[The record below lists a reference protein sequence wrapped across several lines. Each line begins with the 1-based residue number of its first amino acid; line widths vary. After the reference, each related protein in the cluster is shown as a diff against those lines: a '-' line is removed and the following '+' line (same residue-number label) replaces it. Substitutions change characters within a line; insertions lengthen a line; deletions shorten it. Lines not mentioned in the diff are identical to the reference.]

1 MDERVEC
8 VCPECLRT
16 YKVPS
21 EYVGKRIRCK
31 GCQAEFRIELPRE
44 KSASK
49 PRSGATYED
58 PDTVPRPKARRP
70 AKKEEPVDPWM
81 QDDEEEE
88 LLEAAPLP
96 KKRPAKKPVRK
107 EAVEEEED
115 DRPRRRRSRSSSGG
129 SAGGSWFNQQSTS
142 FKCFMVIGGLI
153 TLAWMVRLVS
163 PDAGKMVMIVAG
175 IAAML
180 VGVAFSLYG
189 GLKCLG
195 LAFEEDFVC
204 GILWLF
210 VPLYGL
216 YFIATRWDTTKD
228 YVMMSL
234 MGQAMLYMTAFSM
247 QAMN

>member
-1 MDERVEC
+1 MDERVES

-16 YKVPS
+16 FKVPS
-21 EYVGKRIRCK
+21 QYVGKRIRCK

-44 KSASK
+44 KPTTKS
-49 PRSGATYED
+49 RSGAAYED
-58 PDTVPRPKARRP
+58 PDAAPRPQTRRP

-81 QDDEEEE
+81 QDDEEE
-88 LLEAAPLP
+88 LEAAPLP
-96 KKRPAKKPVRK
+96 KKRPAKRPVRS
-107 EAVEEEED
+107 ESEEEEED
-115 DRPRRRRSRSSSGG
+115 DRPRRRRTRGSSGG
-129 SAGGSWFNQQSTS
+129 SSGGSWFNQQSKS
-142 FKCFMVIGGLI
+142 FKCLMVVSGLI
-153 TLAWMVRLVS
+153 ASAWMARLVS
-163 PDAGKMVMIVAG
+163 PGAGMALMVVAG

-180 VGVAFSLYG
+180 IGVALSLYG

-247 QAMN
+247 QAMGH

>member
-16 YKVPS
+16 FKVPS
-21 EYVGKRIRCK
+21 QYVGKRIRCK

-44 KSASK
+44 KSATKS
-49 PRSGATYED
+49 RSGAAYED
-58 PDTVPRPKARRP
+58 PDAAPRPKTRRP

-81 QDDEEEE
+81 QDDEEEDA
-88 LLEAAPLP
+88 LEAAPLP
-96 KKRPAKKPVRK
+96 KKRPVKRPVRK
-107 EAVEEEED
+107 EAEED
-115 DRPRRRRSRSSSGG
+115 DRPRRRRARGSSEGSG
-129 SAGGSWFNQQSTS
+129 GGSWLNQQSKS
-142 FKCFMVIGGLI
+142 FKCFMVVIGLI
-153 TLAWMVRLVS
+153 ASAWMTRLVS
-163 PDAGKMVMIVAG
+163 PGAGSAIMLVAAIVA
-175 IAAML
+175 ML
-180 VGVAFSLYG
+180 AGVAMSLYG

-228 YVMMSL
+228 YVIMSL

-247 QAMN
+247 QAMGH